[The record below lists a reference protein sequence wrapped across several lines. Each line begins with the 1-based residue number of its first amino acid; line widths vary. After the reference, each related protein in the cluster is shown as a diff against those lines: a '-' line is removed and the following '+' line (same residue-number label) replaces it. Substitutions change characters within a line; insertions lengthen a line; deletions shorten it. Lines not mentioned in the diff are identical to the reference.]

1 MDNFSEYSEAI
12 VLGKAAKILS
22 KHMLDHKS
30 TFDGTFND
38 SYIEGWIPSCLLQ
51 FVGMIEHVADIK
63 SPLKFALAYQRQI
76 WQLLNSCIIT
86 TMEDTQQLTDRQS
99 NKVLAVISDEG
110 VQF

>member
-63 SPLKFALAYQRQI
+63 SPLKFGVSKA
-76 WQLLNSCIIT
+76 
-86 TMEDTQQLTDRQS
+86 DF
-99 NKVLAVISDEG
+99 VI
-110 VQF
+110 VQFMHYNYYGRHTATYG